1 VFHAP
6 QPSHRPCHRGCAVPQ
21 DWQMNDVDARA
32 MMGPVVAPAPRA
44 CYTPGMEDKPPKT
57 PQEFLAILKRG
68 REAWNQWREDRPH
81 LYSNQRLMEVG

>member
-1 VFHAP
+1 
-6 QPSHRPCHRGCAVPQ
+6 
-21 DWQMNDVDARA
+21 
-32 MMGPVVAPAPRA
+32 
-44 CYTPGMEDKPPKT
+44 MEDKPPKT